1 MDVDLGAYWRSK
13 ARGNAF
19 AVRAVVRGEREEA
32 IERAKAA
39 VGAAGGDVLDFK
51 MFSNLSLTLIVE
63 LRGSGLLSLLDALVA
78 LGWNVEVEPGRETFA
93 GRESELLEGT
103 VQLTFPEGDGELRI
117 PQPAVPG

>member
-1 MDVDLGAYWRSK
+1 MDADLGAYWRSK

-63 LRGSGLLSLLDALVA
+63 LRGSGLLALLDALVA

-93 GRESELLEGT
+93 GREAELLEGT
-103 VQLTFPEGDGELRI
+103 VQLTFPDADGELRI

>member
-19 AVRAVVRGEREEA
+19 ALRAVVRGEREEA
-32 IERAKAA
+32 IERAKVA
-39 VGAAGGDVLDFK
+39 VGVAGGDVLDFK

-63 LRGSGLLSLLDALVA
+63 LPGSGLLSLLDALVA
-78 LGWNVEVEPGRETFA
+78 LGWNVEVEPGREAIA
-93 GRESELLEGT
+93 GRASELLEGT